1 MVVKKNKT
9 IMIKESKKNK
19 TVKSSTSSS
28 TELPAKDVLRSLT
41 MEATRKS
48 AEIRKVERPN
58 YRLRLL

>member
-1 MVVKKNKT
+1 
-9 IMIKESKKNK
+9 MIKESKKNK